1 MFYEKVYFLFPL
13 TKQWNLKLTIQSE
26 NLAFRFF
33 SVPVDDYHHSHN
45 KIKLFVNNNSNW
57 RDSRLFL
64 ATEVK
69 QRIQWARLSVCIAV
83 WWTWLMIKVLTSWSQ
98 LSTNKI
104 TVKIVCFFESFIVSK
119 DRKSQGLVGQLEND
133 CFQLSIWMIHASLC
147 LHWNER

>member
-69 QRIQWARLSVCIAV
+69 QRIRWVRGCLSA
-83 WWTWLMIKVLTSWSQ
+83 
-98 LSTNKI
+98 
-104 TVKIVCFFESFIVSK
+104 
-119 DRKSQGLVGQLEND
+119 
-133 CFQLSIWMIHASLC
+133 
-147 LHWNER
+147 